1 MVDNFFAQMAQTLGA
16 DLGQNLLSKTG
27 NFISQISPLFQA
39 AFSIYVLMVIISYYG
54 QSGGVSF
61 VDFIKRTVGWLV
73 IIGLAFSPGL
83 YMKLANIIYGLPD
96 EVAASFTEG
105 YAFNASAL
113 DTSMNQ
119 LQTLLDKIELIHD
132 KYQIY
137 ELAIHLGLLIK
148 VSLVI
153 FICGL
158 IIIGIA
164 FAYYMVAKISLAL
177 VLMLGAFFVGCLLFP
192 STRQY
197 GMNWIG
203 QCLNYIITCTLF
215 VLLTMV
221 QMQAFDKAVGMALH
235 GTFTDAMS
243 VQLLPPI
250 FMLQTVIFLII
261 AWNIP
266 NIASSLTG
274 GAAVQGMARQ
284 LAASAGAA
292 SALTRSVGRMAGA
305 VTNRRSSG
313 GSISGGSNKRPS

>member
-1 MVDNFFAQMAQTLGA
+1 MASTFFADMAQTLGA
-16 DLGQNLLSKTG
+16 DLGQNLLNKTG
-27 NFISQISPLFQA
+27 SFISQISPLFQA

-61 VDFIKRTVGWLV
+61 VDSIKRSVGWLV
-73 IIGLAFSPGL
+73 IIGLAFSPSL

-96 EVAASFTEG
+96 EFASTFVG
-105 YAFNASAL
+105 ANSFSPSAM
-113 DTSMNQ
+113 DTS
-119 LQTLLDKIELIHD
+119 LGEVGKLLDKVSEVH
-132 KYQIY
+132 KQYAVY
-137 ELAIHLGLLIK
+137 EISAHMITIK
-148 VSLVI
+148 V
-153 FICGL
+153 GL
-158 IIIGIA
+158 IISICAGVIIGVA

-177 VLMLGAFFVGCLLFP
+177 VLMLGACFVGCLLFP

-203 QCLNYIITCTLF
+203 QCLNYIITCTFF

-221 QMQAFDKAVGMALH
+221 QMVAFDKAVLMANT
-235 GTFTDAMS
+235 GSIADVVAIE
-243 VQLLPPI
+243 LLPPV
-250 FMLQTVIFLII
+250 FLLQTIIFLVI

-305 VTNRRSSG
+305 VPNRRSSG

>member
-1 MVDNFFAQMAQTLGA
+1 MASTFFADMAQTLGA

-27 NFISQISPLFQA
+27 SFISQISPLFQA
-39 AFSIYVLMVIISYYG
+39 AFSIYVLTVIISYYG

-61 VDFIKRTVGWLV
+61 VDFIKRSVGWLV
-73 IIGLAFSPGL
+73 IIGLAFSPSL

-96 EVAASFTEG
+96 EFASTFVG
-105 YAFNASAL
+105 ANSFSPSAM
-113 DTSMNQ
+113 DTS
-119 LQTLLDKIELIHD
+119 LGEVGKLLDKVSEVHN
-132 KYQIY
+132 QHAVY
-137 ELAIHLGLLIK
+137 EIAEHIITIK
-148 VSLVI
+148 V
-153 FICGL
+153 GL
-158 IIIGIA
+158 IISICAVLIIGVA

-203 QCLNYIITCTLF
+203 QCLNYIITCTFF
-215 VLLTMV
+215 VLLTMI
-221 QMQAFDKAVGMALH
+221 QMAAFDKVVGMAIT
-235 GTFTDAMS
+235 GSITDVAAIE
-243 VQLLPPI
+243 LLPPV
-250 FMLQTVIFLII
+250 FLLQTIIFLVI

-292 SALTRSVGRMAGA
+292 STLTRSVGRMAGA

>member
-1 MVDNFFAQMAQTLGA
+1 MASTFVADMAQTLGA

-27 NFISQISPLFQA
+27 SFISQISPLFQA
-39 AFSIYVLMVIISYYG
+39 AFSIYVLTVIISYYG

-203 QCLNYIITCTLF
+203 QCLNYIITCTFF

-221 QMQAFDKAVGMALH
+221 QMAAFDKAVLMANT
-235 GTFTDAMS
+235 GSIADVVAIE
-243 VQLLPPI
+243 LLPPV
-250 FMLQTVIFLII
+250 FLLQTIIFLVI

-284 LAASAGAA
+284 LAASAGAS

>member
-148 VSLVI
+148 VSVGI
-153 FICGL
+153 FICG
-158 IIIGIA
+158 
-164 FAYYMVAKISLAL
+164 
-177 VLMLGAFFVGCLLFP
+177 
-192 STRQY
+192 
-197 GMNWIG
+197 
-203 QCLNYIITCTLF
+203 
-215 VLLTMV
+215 
-221 QMQAFDKAVGMALH
+221 
-235 GTFTDAMS
+235 
-243 VQLLPPI
+243 
-250 FMLQTVIFLII
+250 
-261 AWNIP
+261 
-266 NIASSLTG
+266 
-274 GAAVQGMARQ
+274 
-284 LAASAGAA
+284 
-292 SALTRSVGRMAGA
+292 
-305 VTNRRSSG
+305 
-313 GSISGGSNKRPS
+313 

>member
-1 MVDNFFAQMAQTLGA
+1 MASTFFADMAKTLGA

-27 NFISQISPLFQA
+27 SFIGQISPLFQA

-61 VDFIKRTVGWLV
+61 VDFVKRSVGWLV
-73 IIGLAFSPGL
+73 IIGLAFSPAL

-96 EVAASFTEG
+96 EFASIFVG
-105 YAFNASAL
+105 QHSFSPSAMDASL
-113 DTSMNQ
+113 GEVGN
-119 LQTLLDKIELIHD
+119 LLDKISELHD
-132 KYQIY
+132 KHQWY
-137 ELAIHLGLLIK
+137 EIPAHLTISIK
-148 VSLVI
+148 ISLVI
-153 FICGL
+153 SICSA
-158 IIIGIA
+158 IIIGVA

-177 VLMLGAFFVGCLLFP
+177 VLMLGAFFIGCLLFP

-203 QCLNYIITCTLF
+203 QCLNYIITSTLF

-221 QMQAFDKAVGMALH
+221 QMQAFDKAVGMALS
-235 GTFTDAMS
+235 GGIADFAA
-243 VQLLPPI
+243 VELLPPV
-250 FMLQTVIFLII
+250 FMLQTIIFLII

-284 LAASAGAA
+284 LAASMGAAGAA
-292 SALTRSVGRMAGA
+292 AGLTGRMVNALA
-305 VTNRRSSG
+305 NRRTAG
-313 GSISGGSNKRPS
+313 GSIAGSPNRRPS

>member
-1 MVDNFFAQMAQTLGA
+1 MASTFVADMAQTLGA

-27 NFISQISPLFQA
+27 SFISQISPLFQA
-39 AFSIYVLMVIISYYG
+39 AFSIYVLTVIISYYG

-284 LAASAGAA
+284 LAASAGAS

>member
-305 VTNRRSSG
+305 VPNRRSSG